1 MGLKPRSLQ
10 LNQAAYQERAA
21 KGLERALQGNAR
33 LCLELLVE
41 AGGDW
46 LPSRS
51 LRGGPGSVPELPEA
65 GFHLFDPG
73 LDELASQTQMTGLWE
88 RKWLGSC
95 SGQWFFWDHPIPQP
109 VFSPQAH
116 CPGPGFHPQGP
127 GTAADKA
134 GQAGITPHTLQL
146 RPSHKVLGV

>member
-46 LPSRS
+46 LPSK
-51 LRGGPGSVPELPEA
+51 PE
-65 GFHLFDPG
+65 G
-73 LDELASQTQMTGLWE
+73 
-88 RKWLGSC
+88 
-95 SGQWFFWDHPIPQP
+95 
-109 VFSPQAH
+109 
-116 CPGPGFHPQGP
+116 
-127 GTAADKA
+127 
-134 GQAGITPHTLQL
+134 
-146 RPSHKVLGV
+146 RPWISS